1 MLSKFFYKFG
11 DITRKFNVPNSWSDV
26 SFKTY
31 YEFMKIVEDGAKP
44 LDVYSLF
51 TGMDKEYWEKD
62 HDPKLFIS
70 LDGQLAFLSQL
81 PVAEIP
87 THLERNEEY
96 YKIPTDFGRL
106 KLGKYR
112 DIVEIVSSIKGDK
125 QSDQLAIYAKMIA
138 VIACDNYDS
147 EEELEEIASDIW
159 QMPCDQ
165 VLSLGGFFLK
175 KLTGLK
181 SGTTEKRSLK
191 SLMGSTFKL
200 GLTKLVAIMVTFIVY
215 ILSPKATLQSIKRY
229 LMRLWLTC
237 TGRHSYKVVSM
248 NPKEYT
254 LI

>member
-31 YEFMKIVEDGAKP
+31 YEFIKIVEDGAKP
-44 LDVYSLF
+44 LEVYSLF

-70 LDGQLAFLSQL
+70 LDSQLAFLSQL
-81 PVAEIP
+81 PVAEVP
-87 THLERNEEY
+87 THLERNDEY
-96 YKIPTDFGRL
+96 YKVPTNFGMI

-112 DIVEIVSSIKGDK
+112 DIVEVVGTIKGDK

-138 VIACDNYDS
+138 VIACDTYDS
-147 EEELEEIASDIW
+147 EEELDDIASDIW

-181 SGTTEKRSLK
+181 SGTTKKRSLK
-191 SLMGSTFKL
+191 SLMGSTSKL
-200 GLTKLVAIMVTFIVY
+200 VLIRLVAIMVTFIAC

-229 LMRLWLTC
+229 LMRVWLTC
-237 TGRHSYKVVSM
+237 TGRHNYRVVSM
-248 NPKEYT
+248 NRKEYT

>member
-44 LDVYSLF
+44 LDIYSLF

-125 QSDQLAIYAKMIA
+125 QSDQLAIYAKMIS

-147 EEELEEIASDIW
+147 EEDLEEIASDIW

-175 KLTGLK
+175 RNNRETLTKKPNGEYLQAGFDQISSDYGYFYSLYSLSKGDLTKYKEILNETVVNVYRTSQLQSRINESERIYSDLK
-181 SGTTEKRSLK
+181 SRKR
-191 SLMGSTFKL
+191 
-200 GLTKLVAIMVTFIVY
+200 
-215 ILSPKATLQSIKRY
+215 
-229 LMRLWLTC
+229 
-237 TGRHSYKVVSM
+237 
-248 NPKEYT
+248 
-254 LI
+254 